1 MRDEE
6 ILRLY
11 RERCEEAI
19 TETQRQ
25 YGALCGAIARNILQ
39 NGQDAEECVNDALH
53 RAWCSI
59 PPEEPRS
66 LAAYLGRITRNVAL
80 NRLEKQNRQKRGG
93 GEITL
98 IWEELGEM
106 LPDRDTPE
114 QHWER
119 RAIAAALER
128 FLRGLTPE
136 ERILFLRRYW
146 YVDSVQSIAARYAI
160 KENTAKSILF
170 RTREKLRRYLAGEG
184 IIV

>member
-11 RERCEEAI
+11 RERSEEAI

-128 FLRGLTPE
+128 FLRGLPPE

-146 YVDSVQSIAARYAI
+146 WAELTS
-160 KENTAKSILF
+160 
-170 RTREKLRRYLAGEG
+170 RRF
-184 IIV
+184 